1 MADRYLVR
9 PDIEIPAQAPVPE
22 GLKKKLDRN
31 KKLLAEKE
39 AAVAAKAK
47 EKRAQRFALK
57 MRTNAYEKEYKAA
70 ETKLIELRRQAR
82 REGSFFMEP
91 DAKLM
96 FVIRITGIN
105 KLAPKPKKILQL
117 LRLRQLHNGVFVK
130 VSRPMQQ
137 MLVNVNPYVTFG
149 YPTLRSVKDLIY
161 KRGCGKVN
169 KQRIPL
175 KDNQIISDNLGRYG
189 IHGMEDLIHEIY
201 TVGPHFKQANNF
213 LWPFKLNSPKGGFVA
228 KRHGF
233 VEPRGGDW
241 GNREELINKLIKR
254 MN

>member
-1 MADRYLVR
+1 MADRYLIGGE
-9 PDIEIPAQAPVPE
+9 IEIPAQAPVPE

-105 KLAPKPKKILQL
+105 KLAP
-117 LRLRQLHNGVFVK
+117 
-130 VSRPMQQ
+130 
-137 MLVNVNPYVTFG
+137 
-149 YPTLRSVKDLIY
+149 
-161 KRGCGKVN
+161 
-169 KQRIPL
+169 
-175 KDNQIISDNLGRYG
+175 
-189 IHGMEDLIHEIY
+189 Y
-201 TVGPHFKQANNF
+201 T
-213 LWPFKLNSPKGGFVA
+213 
-228 KRHGF
+228 
-233 VEPRGGDW
+233 
-241 GNREELINKLIKR
+241 EETPS
-254 MN
+254 